1 MPLRLSY
8 RTRDKKEAP
17 HTLHAED
24 GDRALRS
31 GGTAG
36 HGAEFLQLLRDEFAD
51 WDGTW
56 DLVYVPRPGE
66 RESTTPRR
74 ADRGARGAP
83 RTAR

>member
-36 HGAEFLQLLRDEFAD
+36 HGAEFLQLLRDDFAD
-51 WDGTW
+51 WDGTER
-56 DLVYVPRPGE
+56 DVGPRLCAAA
-66 RESTTPRR
+66 RR
-74 ADRGARGAP
+74 TGVDNAP
-83 RTAR
+83 PC